1 MVIWRISN
9 HTDLSGAGG
18 IRSSGRRHHHG
29 APVVYL
35 AENPALAMLEV
46 LVNFELAPGEVPGA
60 YMLLEVEFPDDRS
73 IHLLHD
79 SELPEGWRE
88 HRAFAQGIGGDR
100 LLGGTR
106 RSECGHAEKPPM
118 SAEPGLSGCRRRGDQ
133 VGEPGSVRPATVPS
147 RGLNRSFR
155 GLSRSFHGL
164 SRSFRGLNRSFR
176 GLVPSFPRKRESTSI
191 MKVSG
196 FPLSRE

>member
-18 IRSSGRRHHHG
+18 IRSSGQWHHHG

-73 IHLLHD
+73 IHVLDD
-79 SELPEGWRE
+79 SDLPHGWRE
-88 HRAFAQGIGGDR
+88 HRAFTQGIGSDWLASR
-100 LLGGTR
+100 SSALLG
-106 RSECGHAEKPPM
+106 
-118 SAEPGLSGCRRRGDQ
+118 
-133 VGEPGSVRPATVPS
+133 VPS
-147 RGLNRSFR
+147 AVMPKSRNCLLN
-155 GLSRSFHGL
+155 
-164 SRSFRGLNRSFR
+164 
-176 GLVPSFPRKRESTSI
+176 PRHPDAAAAVIKS
-191 MKVSG
+191 VSG
-196 FPLSRE
+196 VPFDQRLFR